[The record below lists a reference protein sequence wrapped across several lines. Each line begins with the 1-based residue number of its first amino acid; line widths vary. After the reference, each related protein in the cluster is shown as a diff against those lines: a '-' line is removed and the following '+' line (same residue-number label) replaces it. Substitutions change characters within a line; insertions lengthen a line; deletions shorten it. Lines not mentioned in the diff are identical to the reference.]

1 MSYGQPT
8 RAAPLGD
15 LAKLY
20 LVHGDEAQREAAA
33 ALLEQELG
41 ASYRRRAPT
50 DEEFDLAAEVSA
62 LLDRRG
68 PPTAEQRAAAQRFEE
83 GEERLATVAVVGAPK
98 SGRSFVARAVVERAP
113 VPLDGST
120 FVAAS
125 AAGLVRCA
133 FVEVDAAAAPEA
145 FALGAF
151 HRCNCVLAVYDAR
164 DRASVDACLE
174 AARAVTA
181 QSGAPVC
188 LVANFADADDRADGD
203 LMARDDAGFIHLI
216 FEGDR
221 GGGAARVADWVAR
234 AVDGLFPAA
243 RPPARAADFGFADFS
258 AADVAA
264 HAALAADAATSAVA
278 AALAGDPPL
287 NAPPPVPARLP
298 AETCAALHDVARMLR
313 CPLPENEAEEDVVS
327 EAPAPPPPHDRPFVV
342 DILTND
348 GRLLAKFP
356 VRPGVP
362 AETQVAEFLLEA
374 PQRLLT
380 RSQAAELERV
390 LRELLAE
397 TRPRARSHAPAPLA
411 PPKRDG
417 APAAFFDTPRRSSA
431 PPSLTTPR
439 PRVEDV
445 DDAPRPRVADV
456 EDTPRDVEGVP
467 S

>member
-1 MSYGQPT
+1 MSYGQPMPASAPATT
-8 RAAPLGD
+8 RAAPLGG

-41 ASYRRRAPT
+41 AGYRRRAPT

-83 GEERLATVAVVGAPK
+83 GEGRLATVAVVGAPK

-133 FVEVDAAAAPEA
+133 FVEVDAAAAPGA

-164 DRASVDACLE
+164 RRESVDACLE

-264 HAALAADAATSAVA
+264 HAALNITCNKVRCPSSPLDEPIDAVEERVEEPVDAVA
-278 AALAGDPPL
+278 
-287 NAPPPVPARLP
+287 RLGR
-298 AETCAALHDVARMLR
+298 CAAARSRRMR
-313 CPLPENEAEEDVVS
+313 RKCS
-327 EAPAPPPPHDRPFVV
+327 ICSRAP
-342 DILTND
+342 
-348 GRLLAKFP
+348 GRA
-356 VRPGVP
+356 VRG
-362 AETQVAEFLLEA
+362 
-374 PQRLLT
+374 
-380 RSQAAELERV
+380 
-390 LRELLAE
+390 
-397 TRPRARSHAPAPLA
+397 RARCAS
-411 PPKRDG
+411 
-417 APAAFFDTPRRSSA
+417 RR
-431 PPSLTTPR
+431 T
-439 PRVEDV
+439 
-445 DDAPRPRVADV
+445 
-456 EDTPRDVEGVP
+456 G
-467 S
+467 